1 MLLYAQA
8 AIPLLL
14 YGKLLEN
21 KCNEIIGHF
30 DYKSVLQVST
40 KKNG

>member
-14 YGKLLEN
+14 YGKLLERQTVFIY
-21 KCNEIIGHF
+21 II
-30 DYKSVLQVST
+30 
-40 KKNG
+40 